1 MNPTF
6 MATRH
11 EPCPLPALSRKRER
25 GTRFRCASFT
35 LKNPIAYRHMTHQ
48 PERPVK
54 LPCGPGRRTR
64 KGQAVVAMPMNWQ
77 QPRTGAFMPSG
88 CSPRFSGG
96 ATFTASGRG
105 RPSYSTTL
113 HAGAAPSPR
122 LGRWK
127 HHGNRAGAAL
137 LQGHGTPVGAAP
149 SPRLGGGNITASG
162 RGAPPVPRSH
172 VGAAP
177 SPRFSGG
184 GNITASGRGRPSC
197 NATLHVGAAPSPR
210 SSGGGNITASG
221 RGRPSCNATLHVGA
235 APSPRFSG
243 GGTIT
248 ASGRGRPSCNATPH
262 VGAAPS
268 PRFSGGGT
276 FTASGRG
283 RPSYKGAAPLWERRP
298 RRDCRV
304 IQPSRHR
311 AGATLL
317 QQRPRVGAPARGR
330 PWLRYQ

>member
-35 LKNPIAYRHMTHQ
+35 LKNPIAYRHVTHQ

-105 RPSYSTTL
+105 GPPATPRSMQARHPRRDWGGGNITAIGPGRPSYKGTAPLWERRPRRDWAVETSQHRT
-113 HAGAAPSPR
+113 GAP
-122 LGRWK
+122 
-127 HHGNRAGAAL
+127 L

-149 SPRLGGGNITASG
+149 SPRLGGGNITASD
-162 RGAPPVPRSH
+162 RGAHPVPRS
-172 VGAAP
+172 
-177 SPRFSGG
+177 
-184 GNITASGRGRPSC
+184 
-197 NATLHVGAAPSPR
+197 
-210 SSGGGNITASG
+210 
-221 RGRPSCNATLHVGA
+221 
-235 APSPRFSG
+235 
-243 GGTIT
+243 
-248 ASGRGRPSCNATPH
+248 H

-283 RPSYKGAAPLWERRP
+283 RPSYNTPPRVVCRVVAQYFSTRERSLSCLRERRP
-298 RRDCRV
+298 RSLPLRPTTRTLLPLNGAGGEGDNGRAPV
-304 IQPSRHR
+304 
-311 AGATLL
+311 AGAC
-317 QQRPRVGAPARGR
+317 AKSIARG
-330 PWLRYQ
+330 PFSLPTGSPA

>member
-35 LKNPIAYRHMTHQ
+35 LKNPIAYRHVTHQ

-54 LPCGPGRRTR
+54 LPCAPGRRTR
-64 KGQAVVAMPMNWQ
+64 KGHAVVVMPMNWQ
-77 QPRTGAFMPSG
+77 QPRTSAFMPSR
-88 CSPRFSGG
+88 C
-96 ATFTASGRG
+96 
-105 RPSYSTTL
+105 
-113 HAGAAPSPR
+113 
-122 LGRWK
+122 
-127 HHGNRAGAAL
+127 
-137 LQGHGTPVGAAP
+137 
-149 SPRLGGGNITASG
+149 
-162 RGAPPVPRSH
+162 
-172 VGAAP
+172 
-177 SPRFSGG
+177 
-184 GNITASGRGRPSC
+184 
-197 NATLHVGAAPSPR
+197 SPR

-283 RPSYKGAAPLWERRP
+283 RPSYNTPPRVVCRVVAQYFSTRERSLSRLLERRP
-298 RRDCRV
+298 RSLPLRPTTRTPLPLNGAGGEGDND
-304 IQPSRHR
+304 R
-311 AGATLL
+311 APVAS
-317 QQRPRVGAPARGR
+317 ACAKSIARG
-330 PWLRYQ
+330 PFSLPTGSPA